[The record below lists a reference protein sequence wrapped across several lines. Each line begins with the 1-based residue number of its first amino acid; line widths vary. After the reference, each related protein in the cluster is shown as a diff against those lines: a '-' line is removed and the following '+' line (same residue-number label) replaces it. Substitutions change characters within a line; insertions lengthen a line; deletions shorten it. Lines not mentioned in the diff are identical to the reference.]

1 MSGPDNVTPPSATQD
16 SPTPESPPSALSSAT
31 YGRRRSF
38 VAARAS
44 PPEAESLPPADKV
57 ESDEDDLPVL
67 TEVVSA
73 EAAVSED
80 KTERIDETQV
90 TLLASEIAHAF
101 GQQLTNELPTLLEAA
116 LLNAGE
122 ELRAGIASA
131 METALRD
138 FIARRKQLHLP
149 LDEPDNFR

>member
-1 MSGPDNVTPPSATQD
+1 MTGQTDAIDPRAVTNELPP
-16 SPTPESPPSALSSAT
+16 
-31 YGRRRSF
+31 GGRRRRSF
-38 VAARAS
+38 VAAPSNLTKAA
-44 PPEAESLPPADKV
+44 PAYALPQH
-57 ESDEDDLPVL
+57 EEEDLPVL

-80 KTERIDETQV
+80 KTDRIDETQV

-101 GQQLTNELPTLLEAA
+101 GQQLTTELPALLEAA
-116 LLNAGE
+116 LINAGE
-122 ELRAGIASA
+122 ELRAGISSA

-149 LDEPDNFR
+149 LDEPDNFK

>member
-1 MSGPDNVTPPSATQD
+1 MAGQTNVIDPTDPLMHPEGQNNPPPSSGNA
-16 SPTPESPPSALSSAT
+16 P
-31 YGRRRSF
+31 GGRRRRSF
-38 VAARAS
+38 VAARTNHTIPDS
-44 PPEAESLPPADKV
+44 FTPPESE
-57 ESDEDDLPVL
+57 EEDLPVL

-80 KTERIDETQV
+80 KTDRIDETQV
-90 TLLASEIAHAF
+90 TLLASDIAHAF
-101 GQQLTNELPTLLEAA
+101 GQQLTYELPTVLEAA

-122 ELRAGIASA
+122 ELRAGISSA

-149 LDEPDNFR
+149 LDEPDNFK

>member
-1 MSGPDNVTPPSATQD
+1 MTGQSDVIVPSDLPP
-16 SPTPESPPSALSSAT
+16 
-31 YGRRRSF
+31 GGRRRRSF
-38 VAARAS
+38 IAAPSQHKPAPS
-44 PPEAESLPPADKV
+44 YAPPQNE
-57 ESDEDDLPVL
+57 EDDLPVL

-80 KTERIDETQV
+80 KTDRIDETQV

-101 GQQLTNELPTLLEAA
+101 GQQLTTELPALLEAA

-122 ELRAGIASA
+122 ELRAGISSA

-149 LDEPDNFR
+149 LDEPDNFK